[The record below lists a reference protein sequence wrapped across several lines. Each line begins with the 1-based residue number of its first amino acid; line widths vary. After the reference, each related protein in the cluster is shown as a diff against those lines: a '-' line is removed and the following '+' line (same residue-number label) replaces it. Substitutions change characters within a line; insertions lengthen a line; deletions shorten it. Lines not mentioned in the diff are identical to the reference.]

1 MIWGGVSENK
11 LNTIQ
16 VSMNKSLRI
25 ILNVKFDENIF
36 SSISTN
42 QMFKQLRLLK
52 IKDIYNYFCI
62 KFIHSFLYGTRS
74 RIFQV
79 HFLHLLPNHNY
90 NTRNIKMNLPS
101 IRIETERSL
110 PIFNCVCL
118 INSVP
123 DELIRPQSDASLK
136 RKVKL
141 YFLDKY

>member
-1 MIWGGVSENK
+1 MVLDLVFSK
-11 LNTIQ
+11 LI
-16 VSMNKSLRI
+16 
-25 ILNVKFDENIF
+25 
-36 SSISTN
+36 
-42 QMFKQLRLLK
+42 
-52 IKDIYNYFCI
+52 
-62 KFIHSFLYGTRS
+62 
-74 RIFQV
+74 
-79 HFLHLLPNHNY
+79 FLHLLSNHNY

-110 PIFNCVCL
+110 PIFNCVSL